1 MGIPQLSEISGN
13 STNKPYLNMKY
24 FAVVF
29 AAIVALS
36 VATPVEVEERQGD
49 IINMIINMIKGFICD
64 ADLPIDNQMIQMIF
78 NMVKGFLCKD
88 QQKPSPTSIIT
99 E

>member
-1 MGIPQLSEISGN
+1 
-13 STNKPYLNMKY
+13 MKY

-64 ADLPIDNQMIQMIF
+64 ADLPVRIF
-78 NMVKGFLCKD
+78 SCSFLF
-88 QQKPSPTSIIT
+88 SFTSRV
-99 E
+99 